1 MQPRSGGRAT
11 AVECQLI
18 ALPSPEARGKGG
30 GTVDMST
37 IIWIIVGVIALVA
50 LVAVI
55 AWVATSG
62 RRREAQLESRRRDA
76 EELREKAA
84 ETDAAA
90 REREVK
96 AMQADAAARQAQ
108 ADAAAAQL
116 EAQRLAGASQEH
128 QTDAERLRAEQ
139 AEQARRAAAVDP
151 DANAPGEARADVRT
165 DVKPDVDERR
175 GVAQPTTVEQH
186 GSPVA
191 HPATDEHGRPLTH
204 PAPGDGHAGA
214 PGRGPVDEHGNPVDT
229 QHGDAPRHSR
239 G

>member
-1 MQPRSGGRAT
+1 M
-11 AVECQLI
+11 I

-30 GTVDMST
+30 GTVDTST

-96 AMQADAAARQAQ
+96 AMQADAAARQAE
-108 ADAAAAQL
+108 ADEVVAVNAPRNFMAVGMHYVDF
-116 EAQRLAGASQEH
+116 R
-128 QTDAERLRAEQ
+128 QTDDAEVTRIL
-139 AEQARRAAAVDP
+139 D
-151 DANAPGEARADVRT
+151 EAH
-165 DVKPDVDERR
+165 R
-175 GVAQPTTVEQH
+175 GA
-186 GSPVA
+186 
-191 HPATDEHGRPLTH
+191 
-204 PAPGDGHAGA
+204 
-214 PGRGPVDEHGNPVDT
+214 
-229 QHGDAPRHSR
+229 
-239 G
+239 

>member
-1 MQPRSGGRAT
+1 VS
-11 AVECQLI
+11 VI
-18 ALPSPEARGKGG
+18 ALRSPEARGKGG

-62 RRREAQLESRRRDA
+62 RRREAQLESRRRES

-96 AMQADAAARQAQ
+96 AMRADAAARQAQ

-116 EAQRLAGASQEH
+116 EAERLEGAGREH
-128 QTDAERLRAEQ
+128 RTDAERLRAEE
-139 AEQARRAAAVDP
+139 AEQAQRAAAVDP
-151 DANAPGEARADVRT
+151 DSRAPGEARDPGHA
-165 DVKPDVDERR
+165 E
-175 GVAQPTTVEQH
+175 
-186 GSPVA
+186 
-191 HPATDEHGRPLTH
+191 HPATDEHGNPLTH
-204 PAPGDGHAGA
+204 PAARDDQAA
-214 PGRGPVDEHGNPVDT
+214 ASARGPVDEHGNAVDT
-229 QHGDAPRHSR
+229 EHGDAPRHSR
-239 G
+239 GV